1 MARIPAV
8 THTAQEVPVPL
19 YIIRKVTQ
27 GCGAFIPIQVIWI
40 NPDTVLSLWPA
51 APVPSYEGDFPSCFS
66 LHVSAFYTP
75 SSWLTSPL

>member
-19 YIIRKVTQ
+19 YIIRKVMQ

-51 APVPSYEGDFPSCFS
+51 APVPSYEGDFPSCLS
-66 LHVSAFYTP
+66 LHVSAFYTR